1 MIYNC
6 MTSKVRNAR
15 LQLAENV
22 LNELSPM
29 LLRRAR
35 NKAMGIAR
43 AEKEI
48 SKDFKHDAKYG
59 YNFPEER
66 LVKKAISKDF
76 EDNYKKK
83 AGQAKN
89 LNKGMVKRRKQL
101 KAVANKPNKP
111 KNKVDDLPPT
121 PDDVMRAKAPFERGS
136 GRHMNRGRQPV
147 DPESEN

>member
-111 KNKVDDLPPT
+111 KETD
-121 PDDVMRAKAPFERGS
+121 APYEVPRYRTDQFADGT
-136 GRHMNRGRQPV
+136 GKYWNRGKKP
-147 DPESEN
+147 PMN